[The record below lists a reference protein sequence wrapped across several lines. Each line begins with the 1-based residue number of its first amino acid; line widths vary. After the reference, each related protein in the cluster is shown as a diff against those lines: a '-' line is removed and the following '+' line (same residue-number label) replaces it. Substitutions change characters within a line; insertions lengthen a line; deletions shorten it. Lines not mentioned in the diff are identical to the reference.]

1 MSRDIFRHD
10 TIEKL
15 SSPTQLSKLL
25 VVVRLRGWVVL
36 FSLCAILVAIVTW
49 SVLGQIPIITTGQ
62 GILLAPEAQFAMK
75 SPSDG
80 VVNQVFVKVE
90 QEVPAGIPLM
100 ELSSGLKILAPHSGK
115 IFQIDA
121 DQGEAVKVGE
131 VLIWFQT
138 EVFPNQLE
146 VYGFIPTQV
155 GERIEVGMQVTV
167 DLNAVDTQ
175 KYGQLVGKV
184 KKVKQVAPYAI
195 SATSD
200 QLKAIPSKK
209 AREDLTKGATVELVI
224 IQPNL
229 DPNNKSGVRWSFGK
243 GPPGRLNPGST
254 GTVRVTIENKRPIS
268 YLIPIVS

>member
-15 SSPTQLSKLL
+15 SSPSQLSKLL

-36 FSLCAILVAIVTW
+36 ISLCAILLAIVAW
-49 SVLGQIPIITTGQ
+49 SIMGQIPIITTGQ

-80 VVNQVFVKVE
+80 VVRQVFVKVE
-90 QEVPAGIPLM
+90 QEVPAGTPLM
-100 ELSSGLKILAPHSGK
+100 EFNSGIRILAPHSGK
-115 IFQIDA
+115 VFQIDA
-121 DQGEAVKVGE
+121 GQGEAVKVGE
-131 VLIWFQT
+131 VLLWFQT

-155 GERIEVGMQVTV
+155 GERIQEGMQVTV
-167 DLNAVDTQ
+167 DLNAVDSQ

-184 KKVKQVAPYAI
+184 KQVAPYAV

-200 QLKAIPSKK
+200 QLKVIPSEK

-224 IQPNL
+224 IQPSL
-229 DPNNKSGVRWSFGK
+229 DPNNKSGIRWTFGK
-243 GPPGRLNPGST
+243 GPPDRLNPGST

>member
-36 FSLCAILVAIVTW
+36 FSLCAILVAIVAW
-49 SVLGQIPIITTGQ
+49 SVLGQIPIITAGQ
-62 GILLAPEAQFAMK
+62 GILLAPEAQFAIK

-90 QEVPAGIPLM
+90 QEVTAGTPLM
-100 ELSSGLKILAPHSGK
+100 ELNSGIKILAPHSGK
-115 IFQIDA
+115 VFQIDSG
-121 DQGEAVKVGE
+121 QGEAVKVGE
-131 VLIWFQT
+131 VLLWFQT

-155 GERIEVGMQVTV
+155 GERIQVGMQVAV
-167 DLNAVDTQ
+167 DLNAVDRQ
-175 KYGQLVGKV
+175 KYGQLMG
-184 KKVKQVAPYAI
+184 KVKQVAPYAV

-200 QLKAIPSKK
+200 QLKVIPSEK

-224 IQPNL
+224 IQPSL
-229 DPNNKSGVRWSFGK
+229 DPNNKSGIRWSFGK
-243 GPPGRLNPGST
+243 GPPDRLSPGST

-268 YLIPIVS
+268 YLIPIVA